1 MHCHFFEA
9 NLDRRMRFN
18 CKLSQ
23 SSHQAKRFLGKK
35 KQFLPFF
42 LSWSRTNHKPAASTL
57 EHAAITATTR
67 TTFMMPTL
75 SKIAQS
81 VLKSSDSFIFMLEKK
96 AKTGG
101 RNVTLKL

>member
-1 MHCHFFEA
+1 
-9 NLDRRMRFN
+9 MRFN

-35 KQFLPFF
+35 KQFLPGP
-42 LSWSRTNHKPAASTL
+42 LGVRTNHKPAASTL

-81 VLKSSDSFIFMLEKK
+81 VMKSRDRFIFMLEKK

>member
-1 MHCHFFEA
+1 
-9 NLDRRMRFN
+9 
-18 CKLSQ
+18 
-23 SSHQAKRFLGKK
+23 
-35 KQFLPFF
+35 
-42 LSWSRTNHKPAASTL
+42 L